1 MYSASEQIP
10 ILNDTKTPDKGPKKK
25 IQKIK
30 TKKTNFKRTK
40 DKPHENNVD
49 GVSGGSIL
57 VEKILLEK
65 SSKVFV
71 DGDRVVKIVE
81 KRKSSVKSV
90 KI

>member
-1 MYSASEQIP
+1 VYSASEQIP
-10 ILNDTKTPDKGPKKK
+10 ILNDTKTPDKGPKKN
-25 IQKIK
+25 
-30 TKKTNFKRTK
+30 TKNKNQKTNFKRTK

-57 VEKILLEK
+57 VEEILLEK
-65 SSKVFV
+65 YSKVFV